1 MALQGNLHDF
11 SAMEILQLLG
21 SQKKS
26 GCLVLEWNTDR
37 SLVWVTEGRIVST
50 RSHGMSKDDP
60 LAAFLIQIHRLSDE
74 QFRGL
79 LTIQRE
85 SGRDL
90 EDLLVNGRYV
100 ESNEL
105 ASLIER
111 QILNDL
117 TRLVRWEHG
126 TYRFDPNVR
135 WPGAPLVTLSMEG
148 VMMEAARR
156 VDEQKHFVGVF
167 RDPHQLLGV
176 HDLPDPSEPLSDE
189 EREIFG
195 IIDGQHTVAEV
206 VQAAPLCE
214 YEAYESLHRML
225 QANWI
230 EFVGRRDPGV
240 AAYKPVAPPPR
251 VDRHA
256 PPRWVNEL
264 IVAGVMLFAVIF
276 VRFVASRVHV
286 VHTFDATSDVYA
298 ASDARDLRFA
308 VELHARERGELPRRL
323 EDLVE
328 DRWLS
333 EAQLKVPGYVVQYRL
348 VDGGEDYQLELSP
361 DR

>member
-26 GCLVLEWNTDR
+26 GCLVLEWNTER

-50 RSHGMSKDDP
+50 RTHGMSKDDP
-60 LAAFLIQIHRLSDE
+60 LAAFLLQTHRLSDE
-74 QFRGL
+74 QVRGL

-90 EDLLVNGRYV
+90 EDLLANGRYV
-100 ESNEL
+100 EAGEL
-105 ASLIER
+105 APLIER

-148 VMMEAARR
+148 AIMEAARR
-156 VDEQKHFVGVF
+156 VDEQKQFVTVF

-176 HDLPDPSEPLSDE
+176 HDLPDPTEPLSDE

-195 IIDGQHTVAEV
+195 IVDGQHTLSEV
-206 VQAAPLCE
+206 VAAAPLCE
-214 YEAYESLHRML
+214 YEAYESLHRMM
-225 QANWI
+225 QAHWI

-240 AAYKPVAPPPR
+240 VPVKPVAPPPR
-251 VDRHA
+251 QERLG
-256 PPRWVNEL
+256 PRWVNEL
-264 IVAGVMLFAVIF
+264 IVAGAMIFAILF
-276 VRFVASRVHV
+276 VRFAASQVHV
-286 VHTFDATSDVYA
+286 VHTFDPASDVYA
-298 ASDARDLRFA
+298 ACDARDLRFA
-308 VELHARERGELPRRL
+308 VELYARERGALPRRL

-328 DRWLS
+328 DRWLAES
-333 EAQLKVPGYVVQYRL
+333 QLKVPGYVVQYRL
-348 VDGGEDYQLELSP
+348 VDGGQDFVLELSP
-361 DR
+361 DH

>member
-11 SAMEILQLLG
+11 SALEILQLLG

-26 GCLVLEWNTDR
+26 GCLVLEWNTER
-37 SLVWVTEGRIVST
+37 SLVWVTDGRIVST
-50 RSHGMSKDDP
+50 RAHGLSKDDP
-60 LAAFLIQIHRLSDE
+60 LAAFLLQTHRLSDE

-90 EDLLVNGRYV
+90 EDLLTNGRYV
-100 ESNEL
+100 EADEL
-105 ASLIER
+105 AGLVER
-111 QILNDL
+111 QVLNDL
-117 TRLVRWEHG
+117 TRLVRWENG
-126 TYRFDPNVR
+126 TYRFDPNVK

-148 VMMEAARR
+148 AMMEAARR
-156 VDEQKHFVGVF
+156 VDEQKHFVTVF

-176 HDLPDPSEPLSDE
+176 HDLPDPNEPLSDE

-195 IIDGQHTVAEV
+195 IVDGQHTVAEV

-214 YEAYESLHRML
+214 YEAYESLQRML
-225 QANWI
+225 QAHWI

-240 AAYKPVAPPPR
+240 IRPTPVAPPPR
-251 VDRHA
+251 TDRQGA
-256 PPRWVNEL
+256 RWVNEL
-264 IVAGVMLFAVIF
+264 IVAGVMLLAIVC
-276 VRFVASRVHV
+276 VRFVAAQVRV
-286 VHTFDATSDVYA
+286 VHTFDAASDVYA

-308 VELHARERGELPRRL
+308 VELYARERGSLPRRL

-333 EAQLKVPGYVVQYRL
+333 EAQLHVPGYVVQYRL
-348 VDGGEDYQLELSP
+348 VDGGQDYVLELSP
-361 DR
+361 DH

>member
-26 GCLVLEWNTDR
+26 GCLVLEWNTER
-37 SLVWVTEGRIVST
+37 SLVWVTDGRIVST

-60 LAAFLIQIHRLSDE
+60 LAAFLIQVHRLSDE

-105 ASLIER
+105 AALLER

-156 VDEQKHFVGVF
+156 VDEQKHYVSMF

-206 VQAAPLCE
+206 VVAAPLCE

-225 QANWI
+225 QAHWI

-240 AAYKPVAPPPR
+240 SMVTPVAPPPR
-251 VDRHA
+251 ADRHA

-264 IVAGVMLFAVIF
+264 IVAGVMLFAVLF
-276 VRFVASRVHV
+276 VRFVASRVRV
-286 VHTFDATSDVYA
+286 VHTLEPATDVYA

-308 VELHARERGELPRRL
+308 VELYARERGSLPRRL

-333 EAQLKVPGYVVQYRL
+333 EAQLHVPGYVVQYRL
-348 VDGGEDYQLELSP
+348 VEGGQDFVLELSR
-361 DR
+361 DH

>member
-26 GCLVLEWNTDR
+26 GCLVLEWNTER
-37 SLVWVTEGRIVST
+37 ALVWVTDGRIVST
-50 RSHGMSKDDP
+50 RAHGMSKDDP
-60 LAAFLIQIHRLSDE
+60 LAAFLIQTNRLSDE

-90 EDLLVNGRYV
+90 EDLLTNGRYV
-100 ESNEL
+100 EAGEL
-105 ASLIER
+105 APLVER

-117 TRLVRWEHG
+117 TRLVRWENG

-135 WPGAPLVTLSMEG
+135 WPGAALVTLSMEG
-148 VMMEAARR
+148 AMMEAARR

-176 HDLPDPSEPLSDE
+176 HDLPDPNEPLSDE

-214 YEAYESLHRML
+214 YEAYESLNRML
-225 QANWI
+225 QAHWI

-240 AAYKPVAPPPR
+240 TRVTPTAPAPR
-251 VDRHA
+251 PDRHT

-264 IVAGVMLFAVIF
+264 IVAVAMLVSILC
-276 VRFVASRVHV
+276 VRFVASRVRV
-286 VHTFDATSDVYA
+286 VHTFDPVTDVYA

-308 VELHARERGELPRRL
+308 VELYARERGELPRRL

-333 EAQLKVPGYVVQYRL
+333 EAQLRVRGYVVQYRL
-348 VDGGEDYQLELSP
+348 VNGGQDFELELSP

>member
-26 GCLVLEWNTDR
+26 GCLVLEWNTER
-37 SLVWVTEGRIVST
+37 ALVWVTDGRVVST
-50 RSHGMSKDDP
+50 RAHGMSKDDP
-60 LAAFLIQIHRLSDE
+60 LAAFLLQTHRLSDE

-90 EDLLVNGRYV
+90 EDLLANGRYV
-100 ESNEL
+100 EADEL
-105 ASLIER
+105 APLLER

-148 VMMEAARR
+148 AIMEAARR
-156 VDEQKHFVGVF
+156 VDEQKHFVTVF

-214 YEAYESLHRML
+214 YEAYESLNRMM
-225 QANWI
+225 QAHWI

-240 AAYKPVAPPPR
+240 TKVAPVVAPPRP
-251 VDRHA
+251 DRNTR
-256 PPRWVNEL
+256 PRWVNEL
-264 IVAGVMLFAVIF
+264 IVAGVTLLALVC
-276 VRFVASRVHV
+276 VRFVASRVRV
-286 VHTFDATSDVYA
+286 VHTFDPATDVYA

-308 VELHARERGELPRRL
+308 VELYARERGTLPRRL

-333 EAQLKVPGYVVQYRL
+333 PAQLRVPGYVVQYRL
-348 VDGGEDYQLELSP
+348 VEGGQDFELELSP

>member
-26 GCLVLEWNTDR
+26 GCLVLEWNTER
-37 SLVWVTEGRIVST
+37 ALVWVTDGRIVST
-50 RSHGMSKDDP
+50 RAHGMSKDDP
-60 LAAFLIQIHRLSDE
+60 LAAFLLQTHRLSDE

-90 EDLLVNGRYV
+90 EDLLTNGRYV
-100 ESNEL
+100 ESDEL
-105 ASLIER
+105 GSLLER

-117 TRLVRWEHG
+117 TRLVRWENG
-126 TYRFDPNVR
+126 TYRFDPNVK
-135 WPGAPLVTLSMEG
+135 WPGAPFVTLSMEG
-148 VMMEAARR
+148 AMMEAARR

-167 RDPHQLLGV
+167 KDPHQLLGV
-176 HDLPDPSEPLSDE
+176 HDLPDPNEPLSDE

-206 VQAAPLCE
+206 VKAAPLCE

-225 QANWI
+225 QAHWI

-240 AAYKPVAPPPR
+240 SPAKPVAPPPR
-251 VDRHA
+251 TDHQA
-256 PPRWVNEL
+256 PRWVNEL
-264 IVAGVMLFAVIF
+264 IVAGVMLVAVVL
-276 VRFVASRVHV
+276 VRFVASQVSV
-286 VHTFDATSDVYA
+286 VHTFDPATDVYA

-308 VELHARERGELPRRL
+308 VELYARERGSLPRKL

-333 EAQLKVPGYVVQYRL
+333 EAQLHVPGYVVQYRL
-348 VDGGEDYQLELSP
+348 VDGGQDFVLELSP

>member
-26 GCLVLEWNTDR
+26 GCLVLEWNTER
-37 SLVWVTEGRIVST
+37 ALVWVTDGRIVST
-50 RSHGMSKDDP
+50 RAHGMSKDDP
-60 LAAFLIQIHRLSDE
+60 LAAFLIQTHRLSDE

-90 EDLLVNGRYV
+90 EDLLTNGRYV
-100 ESNEL
+100 EAGEL
-105 ASLIER
+105 APLVER

-117 TRLVRWEHG
+117 TRLVRWENG

-135 WPGAPLVTLSMEG
+135 WPGAALITLSTEG
-148 VMMEAARR
+148 AMMEAARR
-156 VDEQKHFVGVF
+156 VDEQKHFVSTF
-167 RDPHQLLGV
+167 KDPYQLLGV

-195 IIDGQHTVAEV
+195 IVDGQHTVAEV
-206 VQAAPLCE
+206 VAAAPLCE

-225 QANWI
+225 QAHWI
-230 EFVGRRDPGV
+230 EFVGRRDPGLSTV
-240 AAYKPVAPPPR
+240 TPVAPPLR
-251 VDRHA
+251 ADRHG
-256 PPRWVNEL
+256 PRWLSEV
-264 IVAGVMLFAVIF
+264 IVAAAVLAAVVV
-276 VRFVASRVHV
+276 VRFAAASIHVAHAP
-286 VHTFDATSDVYA
+286 DPATDVYA
-298 ASDARDLRFA
+298 ACDARDLRYA
-308 VELHARERGELPRRL
+308 VELYARERGKLPRRL

-333 EAQLKVPGYVVQYRL
+333 DAQLHVPGYVVQYRL
-348 VDGGEDYQLELSP
+348 VEGGQGYQ
-361 DR
+361 

>member
-11 SAMEILQLLG
+11 SALEILQLLG

-26 GCLVLEWNTDR
+26 GCLVLEWNTER
-37 SLVWVTEGRIVST
+37 SLVWVTDGRIVST
-50 RSHGMSKDDP
+50 RAHGLSKDDP
-60 LAAFLIQIHRLSDE
+60 LAAFLLQTHRLSDE

-90 EDLLVNGRYV
+90 EDLLTNGRYV
-100 ESNEL
+100 EADEL
-105 ASLIER
+105 AGLVER

-117 TRLVRWEHG
+117 TRLVRWENG
-126 TYRFDPNVR
+126 TYRFDPNVK

-148 VMMEAARR
+148 AMMEAARR
-156 VDEQKHFVGVF
+156 GDEQKHFVTVF

-176 HDLPDPSEPLSDE
+176 HDLPDPNEPLSDE

-195 IIDGQHTVAEV
+195 IVDGQHTVAEV

-214 YEAYESLHRML
+214 YEAYESLQRML
-225 QANWI
+225 QAHWI

-240 AAYKPVAPPPR
+240 IRPTPVAPPPR
-251 VDRHA
+251 PDRQG
-256 PPRWVNEL
+256 PRWVNEL
-264 IVAGVMLFAVIF
+264 IVAGVMLLAIVC
-276 VRFVASRVHV
+276 VRFVAARVRV
-286 VHTFDATSDVYA
+286 VHTFDAASDVYA

-308 VELHARERGELPRRL
+308 VELYARERGALPHRL

-333 EAQLKVPGYVVQYRL
+333 EAQLHVPGYVVQYRL
-348 VDGGEDYQLELSP
+348 VDGGQDFVLELSP